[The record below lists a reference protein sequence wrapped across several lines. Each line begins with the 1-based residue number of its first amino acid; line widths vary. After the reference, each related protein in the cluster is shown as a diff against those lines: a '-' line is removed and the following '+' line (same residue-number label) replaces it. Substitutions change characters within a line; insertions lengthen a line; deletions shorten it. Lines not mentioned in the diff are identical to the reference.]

1 MNPETVI
8 HIGMNAAHIVTGRRS
23 AGAVW
28 EKCDAGA
35 RIATPASTR
44 EKLR

>member
-8 HIGMNAAHIVTGRRS
+8 HVGMNAAHIVAGRRS

-28 EKCDAGA
+28 EKCDAGERIVMA
-35 RIATPASTR
+35 RRRR